1 MIKNLRSLEFYISSE
16 FPLQFLKIVQSK
28 YMSMYL
34 FSRNLKISKQN
45 TSPSLLQPHCLLVSQ
60 TNSHKQ
66 SFEKSIVFSE
76 KRVLSCYKLCFKYIN
91 KNDQHLIPTSPKMT
105 FSCEAKA
112 LFWIFA
118 PNQSS
123 IQDKT

>member
-91 KNDQHLIPTSPKMT
+91 KNDQHQILTSPRWPFGCKKT
-105 FSCEAKA
+105 ASFR
-112 LFWIFA
+112 IFC
-118 PNQSS
+118 PDSKLNP
-123 IQDKT
+123 I